1 MNYSNTTETNLMRR
15 LILFS
20 GGVESTALLTIANSS
35 DIILICD
42 IPRKDFG
49 GGLDWEKCR
58 RIARHFGNETIE
70 FKFAT
75 KIEGKQWMHQINWFI
90 FPCHMIAESRGD
102 ISEIWWGIRYNDG
115 INLPERRH
123 IFEKCMCAWKILQ
136 PTINFISPLESLSK
150 TKQWQMIPNE
160 VKRYVNWCN
169 TNNNCGVCRKC
180 LEFKKYCG
188 EIPKHEVYSP
198 KKELRD
204 VTYHDNRK
212 KFLSNFLNI
221 NKGNA

>member
-1 MNYSNTTETNLMRR
+1 MRR

-20 GGVESTALLTIANSS
+20 GGVESTALLTIANSN
-35 DIILICD
+35 DILLICD

-58 RIARHFGNETIE
+58 RIARHFGNETVE
-70 FKFAT
+70 FKFPT

-90 FPCHMIAESRGD
+90 FASHMIAESRGD
-102 ISEIWWGIRYNDG
+102 ISEVWWGIRYDDG
-115 INLPERRH
+115 INLPERKP
-123 IFEKCMCAWKILQ
+123 IFEKCMTAWKILQ
-136 PTINFISPLESLSK
+136 PTIDFISPLEASSK
-150 TKQWQMIPNE
+150 TDQWKIIPNE
-160 VKRYVNWCN
+160 IKRYVNWCN

-188 EIPKHEVYSP
+188 EIPKHEVYTP
-198 KKELRD
+198 KKELKND
-204 VTYHDNRK
+204 IYHGNQR
-212 KFLSNFLNI
+212 KFLSNFLNV